1 MNKEWDLTPLYEGI
15 DTEKFQNDMK
25 ALAEKSGAFNAFAAK
40 LPETERS
47 AVLHR
52 ALELQ
57 EEIMGLALPLFEY
70 AGLRS
75 SVNTADQ
82 EAVNA
87 QAKLQKLMSDTSAA
101 QAALQAYV
109 GRTENLEELIA
120 ADPFLGDYA
129 YLLRTMRDDAKYVLD
144 EKVEEALAKMNLSGG
159 SAWSNLQSYLTSTVT
174 ADYRGE
180 KIPLSAVR
188 NLAYD
193 ADPQVRK
200 DAYDAEVACY
210 DKIKDGVCFALNSI
224 KQQVTTEAEMRK
236 AGSPLEMT
244 LRHSRMQK
252 TTLDAMIQAIEEYL
266 PVFWKYLRAKAK
278 MLGYEGGLKWWDL
291 FAPMGKNTATYTVE
305 EAKQYLNDHFR
316 PFAPDM
322 ADMMMRA
329 FDEAWIDF
337 YPHPGKVGGAFC
349 ANLASVKQSRVLTN
363 FDGSFS
369 DIVTLA
375 HELGHAY
382 HGMMIE
388 NHRPLNLDYSTFGAI
403 TGVVVSQVF
412 ILSQLNTM
420 SASERASL
428 SEADLSVIQAGELNA
443 VTTAY
448 VVLGIVMAV
457 LLLAIALT
465 RMPAIKEEAALDI
478 KGSSRRLV
486 RNRNYVW
493 GVVAQFFYVGAQI
506 AVWSYVIRYA
516 MHTLDFDGVIASLG
530 PEATSSQIIDALR
543 GIEPLGAGFYSVCS
557 ALGIDALLPR
567 TAEQAGA
574 TYYILSLVL
583 FVLMRFVCTFLMK
596 YIRPR
601 KLLAA
606 ISLLAVACT
615 LGVIYGHGAFGI
627 YCLIAISGCMSLM
640 FPTIYGLGTR
650 NLGEDMKLGG
660 AGMIM
665 AIAGAAVL
673 TQIEGIVSD
682 QSGSIA
688 TAYWIPAIAFMVIL
702 FYSAYICRK
711 YEQKQ
716 TA

>member
-15 DTEKFQNDMK
+15 ETEKFRNDLK
-25 ALAEKSGAFNAFAAK
+25 ALSEQVEALNAFAAE
-40 LPETERS
+40 LPEENRG
-47 AVLHR
+47 AVLHQ

-57 EEIMGLALPLFEY
+57 EKIVTLAMPLFEY
-70 AGLRS
+70 ASLRS
-75 SVNTADQ
+75 STNTSDQ

-87 QAKLQKLMSDTSAA
+87 GAKLQKLMSETSAA

-120 ADPFLGDYA
+120 ADPLLGEYA

-278 MLGYEGGLKWWDL
+278 MLGYEGGLKWWDM

-388 NHRPLNLDYSTFGAI
+388 NHRPLNLDYSMPVAETASTFNE
-403 TGVVVSQVF
+403 TVVM
-412 ILSQLNTM
+412 N
-420 SASERASL
+420 
-428 SEADLSVIQAGELNA
+428 
-443 VTTAY
+443 
-448 VVLGIVMAV
+448 
-457 LLLAIALT
+457 
-465 RMPAIKEEAALDI
+465 AALDETADREVKLGLLESQLQDTTQI
-478 KGSSRRLV
+478 MCDIMSR
-486 RNRNYVW
+486 YW
-493 GVVAQFFYVGAQI
+493 F
-506 AVWSYVIRYA
+506 
-516 MHTLDFDGVIASLG
+516 
-530 PEATSSQIIDALR
+530 ETSIF
-543 GIEPLGAGFYSVCS
+543 EKTKAGFAFPDELCAMMKEAQKRGYGDGLDLDTLNPYMWVCKSHYYSS
-557 ALGIDALLPR
+557 GLSFYNFPYAFGGLFAAGLYAQYRKEGEAFLPKYRALLK
-567 TAEQAGA
+567 A
-574 TYYILSLVL
+574 TTVASVEDVAKMADIDLGDVNFWRSSLEIFKARVEL
-583 FVLMRFVCTFLMK
+583 FLE
-596 YIRPR
+596 
-601 KLLAA
+601 LAA
-606 ISLLAVACT
+606 
-615 LGVIYGHGAFGI
+615 
-627 YCLIAISGCMSLM
+627 
-640 FPTIYGLGTR
+640 
-650 NLGEDMKLGG
+650 
-660 AGMIM
+660 
-665 AIAGAAVL
+665 
-673 TQIEGIVSD
+673 Q
-682 QSGSIA
+682 
-688 TAYWIPAIAFMVIL
+688 
-702 FYSAYICRK
+702 
-711 YEQKQ
+711 
-716 TA
+716 

>member
-15 DTEKFQNDMK
+15 ETEKFRNDLK
-25 ALAEKSGAFNAFAAK
+25 ALSEQVEALNAFAAE
-40 LPETERS
+40 LPEENRG
-47 AVLHR
+47 AVLHQ

-57 EEIMGLALPLFEY
+57 EKIVTLAMPLFEY
-70 AGLRS
+70 ASLRS
-75 SVNTADQ
+75 STNTSDQ

-87 QAKLQKLMSDTSAA
+87 GAKLQKLMSETSAA

-120 ADPFLGDYA
+120 ADPLLGEYA

-278 MLGYEGGLKWWDL
+278 MLGYEGGLKWWDM

-316 PFAPDM
+316 SFAPDM

-388 NHRPLNLDYSTFGAI
+388 NHRPLNLDYSMPVAETASTFNE
-403 TGVVVSQVF
+403 TVVM
-412 ILSQLNTM
+412 N
-420 SASERASL
+420 
-428 SEADLSVIQAGELNA
+428 
-443 VTTAY
+443 
-448 VVLGIVMAV
+448 
-457 LLLAIALT
+457 
-465 RMPAIKEEAALDI
+465 AALDETADREVKLGLLESQLQDTTQI
-478 KGSSRRLV
+478 MCDIMSR
-486 RNRNYVW
+486 YW
-493 GVVAQFFYVGAQI
+493 F
-506 AVWSYVIRYA
+506 
-516 MHTLDFDGVIASLG
+516 
-530 PEATSSQIIDALR
+530 ETSIF
-543 GIEPLGAGFYSVCS
+543 EKTKAGFAFPDELCAMMKEAQKRGYGDGLDLDTLNPYMWVCKSHYYSS
-557 ALGIDALLPR
+557 GLSFYNFPYAFGGLFAAGLYAQYRKEGEAFLPKYRALLK
-567 TAEQAGA
+567 A
-574 TYYILSLVL
+574 TTVASVEDVAKMADIDLGDVNFWRSSLEIFKARVEL
-583 FVLMRFVCTFLMK
+583 FLE
-596 YIRPR
+596 
-601 KLLAA
+601 LAA
-606 ISLLAVACT
+606 
-615 LGVIYGHGAFGI
+615 
-627 YCLIAISGCMSLM
+627 
-640 FPTIYGLGTR
+640 
-650 NLGEDMKLGG
+650 
-660 AGMIM
+660 
-665 AIAGAAVL
+665 
-673 TQIEGIVSD
+673 Q
-682 QSGSIA
+682 
-688 TAYWIPAIAFMVIL
+688 
-702 FYSAYICRK
+702 
-711 YEQKQ
+711 
-716 TA
+716 